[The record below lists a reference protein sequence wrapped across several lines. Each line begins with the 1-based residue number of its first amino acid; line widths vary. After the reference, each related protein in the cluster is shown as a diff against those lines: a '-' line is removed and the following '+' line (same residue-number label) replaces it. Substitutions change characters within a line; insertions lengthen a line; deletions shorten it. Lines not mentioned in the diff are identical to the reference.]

1 MLRILNVSIGKVG
14 CPLLEGQSFRDTRV
28 YKQRVFEPHNA
39 IGYSMRVMRVIY
51 VQHRGGTFDNALS
64 FVLRAVSQNTGLIPD
79 LQDADPVY
87 IRLQERLTT

>member
-1 MLRILNVSIGKVG
+1 MSTSRRTDFGIHAS
-14 CPLLEGQSFRDTRV
+14 R
-28 YKQRVFEPHNA
+28 QRVFEPHNA